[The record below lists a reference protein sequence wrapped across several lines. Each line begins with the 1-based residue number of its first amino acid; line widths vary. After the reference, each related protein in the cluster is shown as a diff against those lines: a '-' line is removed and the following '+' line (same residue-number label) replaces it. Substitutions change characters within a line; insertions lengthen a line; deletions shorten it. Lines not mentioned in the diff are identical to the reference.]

1 METEYSFSSDITT
14 SRSCIKRL
22 QCVSWKAVI
31 AALLGAILVL
41 FFVFVVALL
50 YKIYPTIDLLNTTIH
65 NFNNVTTDVKTLI
78 SREGGV
84 DHMVAVLS
92 KIENIINKVCFML
105 RC

>member
-1 METEYSFSSDITT
+1 METEYSFSSDITST
-14 SRSCIKRL
+14 RSCIGRPR
-22 QCVSWKAVI
+22 CVSWKLVI

-41 FFVFVVALL
+41 FFAFVVALL

-65 NFNNVTTDVKTLI
+65 NFNNVTTDVRILI
-78 SREGGV
+78 SKEGGV
-84 DHMVAVLS
+84 DHILAVLS